1 MLKKRYKF
9 SFYNLLDSTP
19 KEVIAL
25 QNQIKLFGGA
35 IMASTY
41 VTASEHYTLLAMCV
55 FFLINEL
62 IGCIGYEK

>member
-1 MLKKRYKF
+1 MAKRYKF

-19 KEVIAL
+19 KEVVNL

-41 VTASEHYTLLAMCV
+41 VTASEHYTLIAMCV
-55 FFLINEL
+55 FFVLNEL

>member
-1 MLKKRYKF
+1 MAKRYKF

-19 KEVIAL
+19 KEVVNL

-41 VTASEHYTLLAMCV
+41 VTASEHFTLIAMCV
-55 FFLINEL
+55 FFLLNEL
-62 IGCIGYEK
+62 IGWIGYAK